1 MGYGYSFLIYELFFF
16 ICCLILM
23 HGLCCIF
30 KSLIDIS
37 ACYTD
42 MDPWKTSNYG
52 VKANIRGKH
61 SVGWAC
67 VSICAVCS
75 PGQVQI
81 SVELNLGDTKLTLS
95 VL

>member
-1 MGYGYSFLIYELFFF
+1 
-16 ICCLILM
+16 
-23 HGLCCIF
+23 
-30 KSLIDIS
+30 
-37 ACYTD
+37 